1 MQLGVGLPSFASETH
16 AIPPDRFRR
25 YARLADEYEFAGA
38 WLIEHFLEP
47 PSYATSQLDP
57 LTTLSVT
64 AGETET
70 LPIGTS
76 VMLLPLRN
84 PVLAAKRAVT
94 LQHLT
99 SRRLTLGM
107 GTGYV
112 EREFE
117 TVGIPIEERS
127 PRYLEGIELMRR
139 LFYEDEV
146 TFEGEFFSIEGVS
159 LEPDLGQPPRMLA
172 GGGGVDTDDGRRV
185 LRSVKRR
192 LDHADGWIAAPA
204 PPAVLEE
211 DWQRFAAYLDAQD
224 SDPASMDRVA
234 LQYLHLV
241 TDEDPEAAREAQLQV
256 YDNLVGEDRT
266 VEHAA
271 ENWLTGTIDE
281 VKATLAEY
289 DRLGFDEVILHP
301 MSTQPGELDRQ
312 LRLYRRHLLSE
323 YR

>member
-16 AIPPDRFRR
+16 AIPPERFRR
-25 YARLADEYEFAGA
+25 YARLAEEYDFAGA
-38 WLIEHFLEP
+38 WLIEHLFEP
-47 PSYATSQLDP
+47 PSYATSLLEP
-57 LTTLSVT
+57 LTTLSVV

-70 LPIGTS
+70 IPVGTS

-112 EREFE
+112 EGEFE
-117 TVGIPIEERS
+117 AVGVPMEERS

-139 LFYEDEV
+139 LFYEEEV
-146 TFEGEFFSIEGVS
+146 TFEGEFFSVEGVS
-159 LEPDLGQPPRMLA
+159 LEPDLGRPPRMLA

-185 LRSVKRR
+185 LGSVKRR
-192 LDHADGWIAAPA
+192 LDHADGWIAAPRS
-204 PPAVLEE
+204 PAVLEA
-211 DWQRFAAYLDAQD
+211 DWERFAAYLDSQD
-224 SDPASMDRVA
+224 TDPASMDRVA

-241 TDEDPEAAREAQLQV
+241 TDEDPGAARERQMRV
-256 YDNLVGEDRT
+256 YDDMVGADRT

-271 ENWLTGTIDE
+271 ENWLTGTIEE
-281 VKATLAEY
+281 VKSTLAEY

-301 MSTQPGELDRQ
+301 MTTQPAELDRQ

>member
-25 YARLADEYEFAGA
+25 YARLAEEHEFAGA
-38 WLIEHFLEP
+38 WLIEHLFEP
-47 PSYATSQLDP
+47 PSYATSLLDP

-70 LPIGTS
+70 IPVGTS

-99 SRRLTLGM
+99 SRQLTLGM

-112 EREFE
+112 EGEFE
-117 TVGIPIEERS
+117 AVGVPMDERS
-127 PRYLEGIELMRR
+127 ARYLEGVELMRR
-139 LFYEDEV
+139 LFDENEV
-146 TFEGEFFSIEGVS
+146 TFEGEFFSVDGVS
-159 LEPDLGQPPRMLA
+159 LEPDLGQPPRILA
-172 GGGGVDTDDGRRV
+172 GGGGVDTEDGRRV
-185 LRSVKRR
+185 LKSVKRR
-192 LDHADGWIAAPA
+192 LDHADGWIAAPRT
-204 PPAVLEE
+204 PSVLEQ
-211 DWQRFAAYLDAQD
+211 DWERFSAYLDAQGT
-224 SDPASMDRVA
+224 DPGSMDKVA

-241 TDEDPEAAREAQLQV
+241 TDEDPETARQKQLQV
-256 YDNLVGEDRT
+256 YDNMVGADRT

-271 ENWLTGTIDE
+271 ENWLSGTIDE
-281 VKATLAEY
+281 VQETLAEY

-301 MSTQPGELDRQ
+301 MTTQPADLDRQ

>member
-16 AIPPDRFRR
+16 AVPPDRFRR
-25 YARLADEYEFAGA
+25 YARLAEAYQFAGA
-38 WLIEHFLEP
+38 WLIEHLLEP
-47 PSYATSQLDP
+47 PSYATSLLDP

-70 LPIGTS
+70 IPVGTS

-112 EREFE
+112 EAEFDA
-117 TVGIPIEERS
+117 VGVPMEERS

-139 LFYEDEV
+139 LFYQDEV
-146 TFEGEFFSIEGVS
+146 TFEGEFFSVEGLS
-159 LEPDLGQPPRMLA
+159 LEPDLGQPPRILA
-172 GGGGVDTDDGRRV
+172 GGGGIDTDEGRRV
-185 LRSVKRR
+185 RRSVKRR
-192 LDHADGWIAAPA
+192 LNHADGWIAAPS
-204 PPAVLEE
+204 PPDIVER
-211 DWQRFAAYLDAQD
+211 DWERFSAYLDSQGT
-224 SDPASMDRVA
+224 DPEAMDTVA

-241 TDEDPEAAREAQLQV
+241 PDEDPDAARNAQLNV
-256 YDNLVGEDRT
+256 YENVVGADRP

-281 VKATLAEY
+281 VKSTLAEY
-289 DRLGFDEVILHP
+289 DRIGFDEVILHP
-301 MSTQPGELDRQ
+301 MTTQPAELDRQ
-312 LRLYRRHLLSE
+312 LGLYHRHLLPE

>member
-25 YARLADEYEFAGA
+25 YARLAEEYQFAGA

-47 PSYATSQLDP
+47 PSYATSLLDP

-70 LPIGTS
+70 LPVGTS

-99 SRRLTLGM
+99 SRQLTLGM

-112 EREFE
+112 EAEFE
-117 TVGIPIEERS
+117 ALGIPIEERS
-127 PRYLEGIELMRR
+127 ARYLEGIELMRR
-139 LFYEDEV
+139 LFHGDEV
-146 TFEGEFFSIEGVS
+146 TFDGEFFSVEGVS
-159 LEPDLGQPPRMLA
+159 LEPNLGQPPRILA

-185 LRSVKRR
+185 LKTVKRR
-192 LDHADGWIAAPA
+192 LDHADGWIAAPRSTD
-204 PPAVLEE
+204 VLEK
-211 DWQRFAAYLDAQD
+211 DWQRFSSYLD
-224 SDPASMDRVA
+224 SKGTDPDSMDKVA

-241 TDEDPEAAREAQLQV
+241 TDEDPEAARKAQKKV
-256 YDNLVGEDRT
+256 YGNLVGADRS
-266 VEHAA
+266 VDHATK
-271 ENWLTGTIDE
+271 NWLMGTIDE
-281 VKATLAEY
+281 VKQTLGEY

-301 MSTQPGELDRQ
+301 MTTQPAELDRQ
-312 LRLYRRHLLSE
+312 LRLYREHLLPA